1 MFIQCIDKQK
11 KGGLSMERLTK
22 AGKEARAQYVR
33 EYRKNETEEQ
43 KQKRREYAREWRK
56 NNPDKVKAARV
67 RYWNKKAEGLKD
79 GG

>member
-1 MFIQCIDKQK
+1 VEK
-11 KGGLSMERLTK
+11 LTE
-22 AGKEARAQYVR
+22 AGREARAQYVR
-33 EYRKNETEEQ
+33 EYRKNATEEQ